1 MHFSREENAF
11 ILTHTFKKTG
21 ENMKRIKVIA
31 IVSIVIVAIM
41 ISIGCTEDSE
51 YVEEVDMYN
60 QLIDDYNKRMDTYN
74 QDINTL
80 NSKMGE
86 WESAY
91 SMAIADEYLTSE
103 EVDLLAGLTRG
114 YKEESEYVLSHLNE
128 FKDFITANEQELK
141 NLDGED
147 PYSVKSS
154 ISDDIVTINQVVKT
168 MESNIEEM
176 IQIAEDTED
185 LEVLNELLDLF
196 I

>member
-31 IVSIVIVAIM
+31 IVSIVIVVIM

-103 EVDLLAGLTRG
+103 EVDLLAGLTRD

>member
-1 MHFSREENAF
+1 MRLYLL
-11 ILTHTFKKTG
+11 IRLKKTG
-21 ENMKRIKVIA
+21 ENMNRIKVIA
-31 IVSIVIVAIM
+31 MVSIVIVAIM
-41 ISIGCTEDSE
+41 IGIGCTEDSE
-51 YVEEVDMYN
+51 YVEEVDKYN

-74 QDINTL
+74 QDISTL
-80 NSKMGE
+80 NSKMSE

-91 SMAIADEYLTSE
+91 SMAVADEYLTSE
-103 EVDLLAGLTRG
+103 EVGILAGLTTE

-141 NLDGED
+141 NSDGED

-154 ISDDIVTINQVVKT
+154 ISDEIVTINQSIKK

-176 IQIAEDTED
+176 IQIVEDTED
-185 LEVLNELLDLF
+185 LDELNALLDLL